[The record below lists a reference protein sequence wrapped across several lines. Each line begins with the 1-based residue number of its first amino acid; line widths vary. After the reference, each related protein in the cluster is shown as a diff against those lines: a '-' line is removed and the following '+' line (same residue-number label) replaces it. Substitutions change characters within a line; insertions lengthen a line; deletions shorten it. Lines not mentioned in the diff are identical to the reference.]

1 MARDQSPNPRVA
13 RNVGRTGG
21 RPDDSLL
28 DGEWRACRRPTV
40 QARAEVSRPRLNLDG
55 RRHDAFGYEADG
67 RWYVGRCHR
76 KGCSTFRVI
85 VEPDTC
91 ESNAFCLGFAP
102 DVFELDD
109 DAPPVRVVRDT
120 VGEDRRSAV
129 EQAVMNC
136 PKQAIR
142 LEELEN

>member
-1 MARDQSPNPRVA
+1 MVN
-13 RNVGRTGG
+13 GG
-21 RPDDSLL
+21 RVS
-28 DGEWRACRRPTV
+28 AHRPSPR
-40 QARAEVSRPRLNLDG
+40 QLSRPRLNLAG
-55 RRHDAFGYEADG
+55 RHHDAFGYEADG
-67 RWYVGRCHR
+67 RCYVGRCHR

-109 DAPPVRVVRDT
+109 DAPPVRVPFATQWVRT
-120 VGEDRRSAV
+120 ARSAV